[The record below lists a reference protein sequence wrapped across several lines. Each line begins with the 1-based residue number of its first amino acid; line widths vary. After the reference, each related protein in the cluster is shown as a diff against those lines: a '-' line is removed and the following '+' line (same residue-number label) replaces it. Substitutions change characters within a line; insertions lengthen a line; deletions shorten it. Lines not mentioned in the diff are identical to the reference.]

1 MSEET
6 TPQRRRAV
14 ALEYDVQSGSAP
26 RVVAAGQGT
35 LAEKIIELAR
45 QAGVPMSE
53 NSALAQALVK
63 VPPGQEIPVEAYRAV
78 AEIIELVGDAALP
91 VVDAL
96 DKPIPRDQVA
106 RAARPALEELCERTD
121 LPREL
126 HAWAR
131 SALIAVR
138 GVILG
143 DAPAYAS
150 FLRAMHEILVLAGL
164 PAPCEL
170 AADDDS

>member
-53 NSALAQALVK
+53 NSVLAQALVK

-78 AEIIELVGDAALP
+78 AEIIAFIYRMKG
-91 VVDAL
+91 
-96 DKPIPRDQVA
+96 
-106 RAARPALEELCERTD
+106 
-121 LPREL
+121 
-126 HAWAR
+126 
-131 SALIAVR
+131 S
-138 GVILG
+138 
-143 DAPAYAS
+143 
-150 FLRAMHEILVLAGL
+150 
-164 PAPCEL
+164 
-170 AADDDS
+170 